1 MRAAHRQRRR
11 SARPGQVTH
20 LGKPRGILS
29 PRVQAVGPEH
39 FGIVAVDPAKARSTW
54 MFADFYGRILIPPRV
69 VEHRRD
75 AFDEA
80 LALLRDTIAQQDIR
94 DLIVAVERTGRYHL
108 PVLRAFAAAGY
119 ETRIVHPNIS
129 CHFRQAGSYD
139 TKTDAIDLEAGIF
152 RAAVNGFG
160 LHEPPWDGL
169 YTALQ
174 LWVRHRRDL
183 VQKATLLCCQILEHL
198 EAFLPGYARCFDNV
212 FISKIALL
220 VPTRYPSPHAVAQA
234 GLEGLTQLARLAR
247 VQVQTPTLLR
257 ILGWA
262 QNAPA
267 PGPDAALHQRCFLAL
282 HQDRIT
288 KEKQIHAAER
298 ELVSHLVQTPYVR
311 LLALVGI
318 NVVLASELAA
328 EAGPM
333 EHYATARVITGRA
346 GLYPRRYQSDAV
358 DYDSGGLARRGN
370 RRLRQ
375 ALLLGAD
382 TLIRCNDHFRML
394 AAKWSDQGTDHR
406 AIHVRVAGRYAR
418 IAFQMVTGTGAF
430 RHPACQ
436 GDPAVLSK
444 LIEFHNVHEINIET
458 TQVNLRRAAEKLPG
472 AEQQR
477 EWARLAACQEETC
490 RRRQGRKVR
499 QLNATL
505 SAVLGPVRG
514 DAAAAR
520 GAPSSEAT
528 SSGEVETSFIKYE
541 HPIDHSNENIIVTKK
556 ELGPTA
562 APLPPAPP
570 AWKPAAPEAQGP
582 ARRSHRGRG
591 PQPLSAILP
600 VVLQKLG
607 VEPAAMIQSTPSG
620 ETP

>member
-1 MRAAHRQRRR
+1 MHAAKRHHRARR
-11 SARPGQVTH
+11 ATQTTH
-20 LGKPRGILS
+20 LGKPRGVLA

-39 FGIVAVDPAKARSTW
+39 FAIVAVDPAKPRSTW
-54 MFADFYGRILIPPRV
+54 MCADFYGRILIPPRV

-80 LALLRDTIAQQDIR
+80 LALLSHTLAQQDIR

-108 PVLRAFAAAGY
+108 PVFRAFAAAGY
-119 ETRIVHPNIS
+119 DTRIVHPNVS
-129 CHFRQAGSYD
+129 CHFREAGSYD

-160 LHEPPWDGL
+160 LQEPTWDEP

-183 VQKATLLCCQILEHL
+183 VQKHTLLCCQILEHL
-198 EAFLPGYARCFDNV
+198 EVFLPGYARCFDNV
-212 FISKIALL
+212 FLTKMGLL
-220 VPTRYPSPHAVAQA
+220 VPTRYSTPQAVACA

-267 PGPDAALHQRCFLAL
+267 PGPDAALHRRCFAAL
-282 HQDRIT
+282 NEDRIT
-288 KEKQIHAAER
+288 KEKQIRAVEC
-298 ELVSHLVQTPYVR
+298 ELVGQVVRTPYVR

-318 NVVLASELAA
+318 NVVLASEFAG

-375 ALLLGAD
+375 ALLLAAD
-382 TLIRCNDHFRML
+382 TLLRCNDHFRVL
-394 AAKWSDQGTDHR
+394 AAKWGDQGTDHR
-406 AIHVRVAGRYAR
+406 AIHVRVAGRFAR
-418 IAFQMVTGTGAF
+418 IAFQMVTGTAAF

-436 GDPAVLSK
+436 GQPAVLSK
-444 LIEFHNVHEINIET
+444 LIEFHNVHEINIEV
-458 TQVNLRRAAEKLPG
+458 TQANLRQAAAQLPG

-477 EWARLAACQEETC
+477 EYAHLAACQEETRQ
-490 RRRQGRKVR
+490 RRRGRKVR
-499 QLNATL
+499 QLSATL
-505 SAVLGPVRG
+505 AAVLDPARG
-514 DAAAAR
+514 DAAAR
-520 GAPSSEAT
+520 GSTPSGAASAPGGEAI
-528 SSGEVETSFIKYE
+528 SINYE
-541 HPIDHSNENIIVTKK
+541 HVIYHNNDNISVNQE
-556 ELGPTA
+556 ELGPA
-562 APLPPAPP
+562 AAQLPPAPP

-600 VVLQKLG
+600 VVLHQLG
-607 VEPAAMIQSTPSG
+607 VEPAQVLQSTPSG